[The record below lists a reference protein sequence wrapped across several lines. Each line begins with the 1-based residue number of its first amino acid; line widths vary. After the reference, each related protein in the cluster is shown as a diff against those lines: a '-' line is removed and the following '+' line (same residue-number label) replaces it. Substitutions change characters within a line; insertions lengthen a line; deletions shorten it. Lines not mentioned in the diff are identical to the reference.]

1 MIKVKYFNRTENYES
16 RYGSQCKVIRSPM
29 TIFNEWDQK
38 DVQRIHSINPSYNTN
53 GECVQILVFYDEKET
68 ADEQ

>member
-1 MIKVKYFNRTENYES
+1 MIKVKTFYRTENYES
-16 RYGSQCKVIRSPM
+16 RYGSPCKVVRSPM

-53 GECVQILVFYDEKET
+53 GECVQILVFYDALDQVT
-68 ADEQ
+68 PN